1 MFNVS
6 VVEPRPLKFDSANS
20 LFGNVH
26 QIFFHA
32 IVHLANLLLM
42 IDSFICSLM
51 LLLLCQDYTL

>member
-6 VVEPRPLKFDSANS
+6 VVEPRPLKFNSANS
-20 LFGNVH
+20 LFGNVR

-51 LLLLCQDYTL
+51 LLLL